1 MLRPTLGFLGRRV
14 AIIAAGR
21 KIAFRSLFGNLA
33 AFAAGL
39 LVFIIL
45 AEVALRLLGV
55 GHPYYSAPE
64 LYQPSPNPRLLFEPR
79 PNFDGFSE
87 GAAVRTNGLGLR
99 ERELPLGNGPGVV
112 RLLFL
117 GDSVTF
123 GTGVGNEQPFPRLVE
138 SALADVSGRD
148 VQTINAA
155 VVGYNTTQELERLR
169 AVGPAYRPDVVV
181 LTFVVNDL
189 LDAFS
194 IFDHQYQPTGFLA
207 GPKVWL
213 RHNSHLYRFTQ
224 NTYWRVVGELRRLG
238 TGRTEPLR
246 PRARVEERLA
256 ELSEIAAWAQA
267 HNARFLLALYP
278 DNLGDLVGPGAT
290 GERVTVRE
298 ELLRFAEWAG
308 IPAVDLTAALG
319 DVRDPRA
326 RQFRLG
332 EDPHPSPA
340 GHQVIAEA
348 LTPALR
354 ALVVGLPA
362 GR

>member
-1 MLRPTLGFLGRRV
+1 M

-39 LVFIIL
+39 LVVVIL

-79 PNFDGFSE
+79 PNFSGFSE
-87 GAAVRTNGLGLR
+87 GAAIQTNRLGLR
-99 ERELPLGNGPGVV
+99 ERELPLAKPPGVV
-112 RLLFL
+112 RVLFL

-123 GTGVGNEQPFPRLVE
+123 GTGVGDEQPFPRLVE
-138 SALADVSGRD
+138 SALADVGGGAVR
-148 VQTINAA
+148 TINAA

-194 IFDHQYQPTGFLA
+194 IFDHQYQPTGILA

-213 RHNSHLYRFTQ
+213 RRNSYLYRFTQ
-224 NTYWRVVGELRRLG
+224 NTYWRVAGELRRLG

-246 PRARVEERLA
+246 PRTRVEERLA
-256 ELSEIAAWAQA
+256 ELGEIAAWAQA
-267 HNARFLLALYP
+267 HDARFLLVLYP
-278 DNLGDLVGPGAT
+278 DHIDDPVSPGAA

-298 ELLRFAEWAG
+298 ELLGFAERSG
-308 IPAVDLTAALG
+308 VPAVDLTAALG

-340 GHQVIAEA
+340 GHRAIADA
-348 LTPALR
+348 LAPALR
-354 ALVVGLPA
+354 AVVAGLPA